1 MKDRLE
7 NNNIY
12 QKAVEIYNK
21 FLEDNLDILSKDYC
35 GREVA
40 RQLIRSLGSISSN
53 IEEGYGRGFGKEY
66 TYFLRVARGSARES
80 KGWYQRSKKF
90 LPPKVIDQRVKA
102 LDEII
107 SMLVAT
113 VNKLET
119 KIRPSS
125 LDPRQEV

>member
-7 NNNIY
+7 NNDIY

-21 FLEDNLDILSKDYC
+21 FLEEDLDILRRDYC
-35 GREVA
+35 GREVGK
-40 RQLIRSLGSISSN
+40 QLICSLGSISSN

-66 TYFLRVARGSARES
+66 IYFLRVARGSARES

-90 LPPKVIDQRVKA
+90 LPPKIIDQRVKA

-107 SMLVAT
+107 SMLVVT

-125 LDPRQEV
+125 LDLP